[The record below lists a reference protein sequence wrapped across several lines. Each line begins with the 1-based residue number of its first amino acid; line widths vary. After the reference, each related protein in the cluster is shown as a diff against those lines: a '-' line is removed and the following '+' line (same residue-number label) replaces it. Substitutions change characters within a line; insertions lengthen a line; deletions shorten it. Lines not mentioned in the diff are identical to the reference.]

1 MPKSRG
7 TRNGGVKA
15 SGWEQPIKDEAEINT
30 PFVPAY
36 RLGIVPTAHLTT
48 HPKAVEPPD
57 FRKAAAVNPA
67 LREELHRLLRT
78 FERDDLAALA
88 NALGKSVG
96 NRPSGP
102 HRYPIP
108 QEARQAALRWGI
120 RIGQAASLEPAGRR
134 ARRVRDLMAA
144 AIKETESLLPPS
156 VGQDTRAARAR
167 ELVNS
172 YAAEPP
178 DSGIAA
184 GLARA
189 IVRARRASKE

>member
-1 MPKSRG
+1 MPKSRE

-36 RLGIVPTAHLTT
+36 RLGIVPTAYLTT
-48 HPKAVEPPD
+48 HPKPVEPPD
-57 FRKAAAVNPA
+57 FQKAAAVNPA
-67 LREELHRLLRT
+67 LRDELHRLVRT

-88 NALGKSVG
+88 NALSKSVG

-102 HRYPIP
+102 HRYAIP
-108 QEARQAALRWGI
+108 QEAAQVALRWGI
-120 RIGQAASLEPAGRR
+120 RIGQAAAVEPAGRR
-134 ARRVRDLMAA
+134 ARKVRNLMSDAVA
-144 AIKETESLLPPS
+144 EVTPLLPPS

-167 ELVNS
+167 ELVDS

-178 DSGIAA
+178 DSGVAA
-184 GLARA
+184 ELARA
-189 IVRARRASKE
+189 ILRARRAPKG